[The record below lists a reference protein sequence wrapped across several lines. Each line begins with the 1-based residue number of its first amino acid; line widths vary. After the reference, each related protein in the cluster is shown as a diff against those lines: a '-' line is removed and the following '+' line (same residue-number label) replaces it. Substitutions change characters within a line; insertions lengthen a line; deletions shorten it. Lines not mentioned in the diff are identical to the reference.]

1 MGVSESKSQNDD
13 LRVFDFNG
21 ISYDEFGNLVYEK
34 IPSNRKDDRAKEKE
48 LREIIAC
55 EEKQVDD
62 VENTVKAPQ
71 EWYIMDALWVE
82 LWLAY
87 IYVDKDQPAPGPC
100 NNYRLIHPNFDKD
113 VWEGRIDMRL
123 SKGEKGGDYRR
134 VNKQTWDTY
143 KKYYPGSG
151 PEIKITEKL
160 NTDGSIDMNHLNNAL
175 NWVVEELKMPKNRT
189 KKAPAQVQRIEET
202 VVDPVKSSLPS
213 LRIQETVTDPV
224 KSIIPTT
231 LIEERVTD
239 PVKSTLPAQRIEE
252 AKTRSI
258 SPAINVIKAVTRMT
272 NSSKSVSTSAS
283 QSVSSVVQPSIS
295 VATPAVNLISEGG
308 DSDDEIPRPV
318 PKIVVENRTADS
330 DDD

>member
-1 MGVSESKSQNDD
+1 MGASESKNDD
-13 LRVFDFNG
+13 LRVFDFDG

-55 EEKQVDD
+55 EQKQVEDD
-62 VENTVKAPQ
+62 ENSTKVPQ

-100 NNYRLIHPNFDKD
+100 NNNRLIHPNFDKD
-113 VWEGRIDMRL
+113 LWEGRIDMKL
-123 SKGEKGGDYRR
+123 SQGEKGGDYRR

-160 NTDGSIDMNHLNNAL
+160 NTDGSIDINHLNNAL
-175 NWVVEELKMPKNRT
+175 NWVVEGLKMPKNRSR
-189 KKAPAQVQRIEET
+189 KSPAQVQRIEVLET
-202 VVDPVKSSLPS
+202 VVDKVKSSLPS
-213 LRIQETVTDPV
+213 PRIQETVTDSP
-224 KSIIPTT
+224 KSSSPT
-231 LIEERVTD
+231 
-239 PVKSTLPAQRIEE
+239 QRIEE
-252 AKTRSI
+252 ARIKSI
-258 SPAINVIKAVTRMT
+258 SPTMNVIKAVASMAH
-272 NSSKSVSTSAS
+272 SSKAVSTGSS
-283 QSVSSVVQPSIS
+283 QSVSPVVQPSLLAATS
-295 VATPAVNLISEGG
+295 VVNVIAEGG
-308 DSDDEIPRPV
+308 DSDDEIPRQV
-318 PKIVVENRTADS
+318 SKIVVENRTADS